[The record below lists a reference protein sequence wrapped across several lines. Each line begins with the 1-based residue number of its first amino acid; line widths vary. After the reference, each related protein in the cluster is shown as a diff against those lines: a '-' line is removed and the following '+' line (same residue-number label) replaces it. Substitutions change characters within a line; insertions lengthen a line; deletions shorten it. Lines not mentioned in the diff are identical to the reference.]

1 MISLKQLQAFAKVA
15 ELSSFRRA
23 AELLHTTQPNISQRI
38 TTLEGLLGVKL
49 FHRDGAHVQLTD
61 KGIQLLPHARHILG
75 GLEQFIAQ
83 AQAGHLHEGVLRLG
97 VTELIVHRWL
107 AAFLQAFK
115 SAFPNIVVELQV
127 DISANL
133 SPLLHDRQLDLTFQ
147 SGPFLR
153 SLSGQM
159 ALGAYEMCWVASPAL
174 GLGGRKVSLADFTTI
189 PVMSHARGTKPFA
202 QISEHLAANGV
213 NHIRLSPSSNMI
225 ACLEMAISQL
235 GVACLPYVLVAEK
248 VAMGALELVDY
259 EWVPDP
265 LSFAA
270 RYHDDDSALY
280 IKEAAKLGAAMA
292 AADQLQD

>member
-1 MISLKQLQAFAKVA
+1 MISLKQLQAFTKVA
-15 ELSSFRRA
+15 ALSSFRGA

-61 KGIQLLPHARHILG
+61 KGVQLLPHAHQILG
-75 GLEQFIAQ
+75 GLDQFIAQ

-133 SPLLHDRQLDLTFQ
+133 SPLLHDRQLDLAFQ
-147 SGPFLR
+147 SGPFMR
-153 SLSGQM
+153 SLSGQSE
-159 ALGAYEMCWVASPAL
+159 LGAYKMCWVASPAL
-174 GLGGRKVSLADFTTI
+174 GLGGRKISLGDFAAI
-189 PVMSHARGTKPFA
+189 PVMSHAKGTKPFA
-202 QISEHLAANGV
+202 QIQEHLIANHA

-225 ACLEMAISQL
+225 ACLEMAVSQL

-248 VAMGALELVDY
+248 VEMGALELVDY
-259 EWVPDP
+259 EWVPEP

-280 IKEAAKLGAAMA
+280 IKEAAKLGAALA
-292 AADQLQD
+292 AADQL